1 MTAPTIRERRVA
13 EKGIFERIGDA
24 FRGESTPIEKAAVPT
39 QTLGS
44 SNTGVDGLDYS
55 GEAYSLERNLNLLGP
70 ARFVEYDRMMRD
82 VSIIAAG
89 LRLLFGLIANAVWT
103 VNPPDGL
110 SHNEEAVAQ
119 GYADAAYDILFD
131 MTSSWST
138 VVRKTAMFRFQG
150 FAILE
155 WTAIR
160 RDDGTI
166 GFKDVEHRP
175 QRTIVKWDRDESGT
189 VVAVKQ
195 RVSGGQGEVTL
206 PRSKIVYAV
215 DDTLTDSPEGM
226 GLFRHLAITADR
238 LRQFLELEEVGF
250 TTDLRGIPIAR
261 APLAELMAEVKAAG
275 PEGSD
280 ERKKAESRRQKMLA
294 PLRDLVTKHMRNKH
308 TGAMLPSDTFIA
320 TTPDKAQTPSSVH
333 KWELELLNGDSTSF
347 ADLAN
352 AVNRMNQELARVL
365 GVEHLLLGSDG
376 SGSLALARSKVG
388 TFYQIVTST
397 LLDLVEV
404 FDRDLIGPL
413 AEMNGW
419 PEELRPELGVNEI
432 SDRDIEQ
439 VAQALSLLANAG
451 IPMMPG
457 DPAEGELYDMLGL
470 SRPPEDR
477 VALDDSLNPGRKD
490 PSKDPNAP
498 DDALP
503 NNPEDKVKKIGL
515 LKSRKNRGRRR
526 RRMGSN

>member
-1 MTAPTIRERRVA
+1 MA
-13 EKGIFERIGDA
+13 EQGFFERIGGA
-24 FRGESTPIEKAAVPT
+24 IVESMPFGKAAIPT
-39 QTLGS
+39 QTLGT
-44 SNTGVDGLDYS
+44 SNVGLGVDAAGESYALD
-55 GEAYSLERNLNLLGP
+55 RNLNLLGP
-70 ARFVEYDRMMRD
+70 ARFVEYDRIMRD
-82 VSIIAAG
+82 VTIVSAG

-110 SHNEEAVAQ
+110 NANEEPVAQ

-155 WTAIR
+155 WTAKK

-166 GFKDVEHRP
+166 GFLDVEHRP
-175 QRTIVKWDRDESGT
+175 QRTIVRWNRDESGT
-189 VVAVKQ
+189 VESVVQQTMSKG
-195 RVSGGQGEVTL
+195 SITL

-215 DDTLTDSPEGM
+215 DDTLTDSPEGL
-226 GLFRHLAITADR
+226 GLFRHIAITADR
-238 LRQFLELEEVGF
+238 LRQFMKLEELGF

-261 APLAELMAEVKAAG
+261 APLAELKAEVEAAG
-275 PEGSD
+275 PENS
-280 ERKKAESRRQKMLA
+280 EARKKAEARRQTMLQ
-294 PLRDLVTKHMRNKH
+294 PLRDLVSKHMRNRH

-320 TTPDKAQTPSSVH
+320 TTPDKAQTPSAQK
-333 KWELELLNGDSTSF
+333 KWELELLTGDGTSF
-347 ADLAN
+347 ADLAK
-352 AVNRMNQELARVL
+352 AIDRMNQEIARVL
-365 GVEHLLLGSDG
+365 GCEHLLLGSDG

-397 LLDLVEV
+397 LLDLVEI
-404 FDRDLIGPL
+404 FDRDLIAPL

-419 PEELRPELGVNEI
+419 PEELRPQMGVNEI

-439 VAQALSLLANAG
+439 ITQALANMATAG
-451 IPMMPG
+451 FTAMPG
-457 DPAEGELYDMLGL
+457 DPAEGELYDLLGL

-477 VALDDSLNPGRKD
+477 VELDQSLNPKRND
-490 PSKDPNAP
+490 PAPDPNDPNANM
-498 DDALP
+498 P

-515 LKSRKNRGRRR
+515 LKSRRVKGRRR
-526 RRMGSN
+526 RTRSN